1 MAKNVVVCLDGT
13 NNKIRAAANT
23 NVVRMFDLL
32 DLRDPSRQVA
42 YYDPGVGTFS
52 SPAAWTPVAR
62 TLSRYAGLA
71 FGAVARRIET
81 DRRYADRLPPDAVFV
96 DEGWATPAAVRIP

>member
-1 MAKNVVVCLDGT
+1 MSVGKNVVVCLDGT

-23 NVVRMFDLL
+23 NVVRLFDLL
-32 DLRDPSRQVA
+32 DLRDPSVQVA

-62 TLSRYAGLA
+62 GVSRVAGLA
-71 FGAVARRIET
+71 FGAGLRRNLGEAYT
-81 DRRYADRLPPDAVFV
+81 YLMSAYEPGDQL
-96 DEGWATPAAVRIP
+96 